1 MIVLKLNKVKDALLS
16 KSIITIINVYIQE
29 YGKLLNFNLNSLDK
43 TIHITILLKGESDPI
58 SIDIENYSLLSENN
72 VSHLRFDN
80 ISTSR
85 LWMNL
90 LLDNYLDLII
100 NNNQIEIP
108 YKIAKILNVMI

>member
-1 MIVLKLNKVKDALLS
+1 MKLQKVKDAILS

-29 YGKLLNFNLNSLDK
+29 YGKLLNFNLNSLNK
-43 TIHITILLKGESDPI
+43 TIHITISLKGESD
-58 SIDIENYSLLSENN
+58 SIAIEIVNYSFFTENN
-72 VSHLRFDN
+72 ISHLRFDK

-100 NNNQIEIP
+100 KNNQIEIP
-108 YKIAKILNVMI
+108 HKIAKILNVMI